1 MTIMNKEKLIN
12 LSSRM
17 QGLAIELYKLTNQ
30 QTKLDQFMQKD
41 IRKTSVYLY
50 TNSASM
56 VESDTEKDIF
66 RELAKYGSLRSML
79 IELNARLLMC
89 FQLGML
95 NSDVCIDFGFQ
106 LEEMKSEIQV
116 YYDIAREDFEK
127 NHPFNNFDDDEEE
140 D

>member
-30 QTKLDQFMQKD
+30 QTKLDQFMLKD

-56 VESDTEKDIF
+56 VGSDTEKDIF
-66 RELAKYGSLRSML
+66 RELAKFGSLRSML

-95 NSDVCIDFGFQ
+95 NSDVCIDFGYQ
-106 LEEMKSEIQV
+106 LEEMKSEIQI

-140 D
+140 

>member
-30 QTKLDQFMQKD
+30 QTKLDQFMLKD

-79 IELNARLLMC
+79 IELNSRLLMC

-95 NSDVCIDFGFQ
+95 NSDVCIDFGYQ

-127 NHPFNNFDDDEEE
+127 NHPFNNLDDDEEE
-140 D
+140 

>member
-30 QTKLDQFMQKD
+30 QTKLDQFMLKD

-66 RELAKYGSLRSML
+66 RELAKFGSLRSML

-95 NSDVCIDFGFQ
+95 NSDVCIDFGYQ
-106 LEEMKSEIQV
+106 LEEMKSEIQI

-140 D
+140 